1 MDFDLTVEQK
11 LLQESARVFL
21 AQECPRERVREFEE
35 SGAAYPLDLWRKMAA
50 LGWMGLVIPE
60 EYGGSGGSFLD
71 LTILFEEMGFNIC
84 PGPFFPTVVLGA
96 LPILAAGSEAQKR
109 AILPAVARGE
119 HLVTLALTEPDSD
132 GVASP
137 VLKAGATPAGDGFLL
152 NGIKLFVPY
161 GEHADSILWA
171 GRTGPMESAGDGVTL
186 FVVKNGAPGITNTG
200 LKTLV
205 RDRQCEMAFEDVR
218 AARGSILGKPDLG
231 WPVVEETL
239 EKASVALCAEMIGG
253 ARAVLDMCLRY
264 ARERVQFNRP
274 IGSFQAIQHYLADMW
289 MDIHGSRY
297 LLYKAAW
304 KISEGMEAG
313 MEVAMAK
320 ARIGEAFR
328 RVTLQG
334 HQIFGA
340 IGFTRE
346 HDMHLYHKRSMTG
359 DLQLGHG
366 DLHREKVAVRLGL
379 QAGC

>member
-11 LLQESARVFL
+11 LLQESARDFL
-21 AQECPRERVREFEE
+21 SRECPRERVREFEE
-35 SGAAYPLDLWRKMAA
+35 TGEAYPPELWRKMAG
-50 LGWMGLVIPE
+50 LGWMGLIIPE

-71 LTILFEEMGFNIC
+71 LTVLFEVMGFNIC
-84 PGPFFPTVVLGA
+84 PGPFFSTVVLGA
-96 LPILAAGSEAQKR
+96 LPVLAAGSEAQKK
-109 AILPAVARGE
+109 AILPAIARGE
-119 HLVTLALTEPDSD
+119 HLMTMALAEPDSD
-132 GVASP
+132 GDASSIM
-137 VLKAGATPAGDGFLL
+137 AGATPAGDGFRL

-161 GEHADSILWA
+161 GEHADSILWV
-171 GRTGPMESAGDGVTL
+171 GRTGHGENAGDGITV
-186 FVVKNGAPGITNTG
+186 FVVKNGAPGITKTG

-205 RDRQCEMAFEDVR
+205 RDRQCELLFKDVR
-218 AARGSILGKPDLG
+218 VPKDSVLGKSDLG
-231 WPVVEETL
+231 WPVVENTL
-239 EKASVALCAEMIGG
+239 EKASVVLCAEMIGG
-253 ARAVLDMCLRY
+253 AQAVLEMSLRY
-264 ARERVQFNRP
+264 ARERVQFNHP

-313 MEVAMAK
+313 MEAAMAK

-334 HQIFGA
+334 HQIFGG
-340 IGFTRE
+340 IGFTKE

-366 DLHREKVAVRLGL
+366 DVHRERVAVRLGL
-379 QAGC
+379 

>member
-11 LLQESARVFL
+11 LLQESARDFL
-21 AQECPRERVREFEE
+21 SRECPRERVREFEE
-35 SGAAYPLDLWRKMAA
+35 TGEAYPPELWRKMAG
-50 LGWMGLVIPE
+50 LGWMGLIIPE

-71 LTILFEEMGFNIC
+71 LTVLFEVMGFNIC
-84 PGPFFPTVVLGA
+84 PGPLFSTVVLGA
-96 LPILAAGSEAQKR
+96 LPVLAAGSEAQKK
-109 AILPAVARGE
+109 AILPAIARGE
-119 HLVTLALTEPDSD
+119 HLMTMALAEPDSD
-132 GVASP
+132 GDASSIM
-137 VLKAGATPAGDGFLL
+137 AGATPAGDGFRL

-161 GEHADSILWA
+161 GEHADSILWV
-171 GRTGPMESAGDGVTL
+171 GRTGHGENAGDGITV
-186 FVVKNGAPGITNTG
+186 FVVKNGVPGIEKTG

-205 RDRQCEMAFEDVR
+205 RDRQCELLFKDVR
-218 AARGSILGKPDLG
+218 VPKDSVLGKSDLG
-231 WPVVEETL
+231 WPVVENTL
-239 EKASVALCAEMIGG
+239 EKASVVLCAEMIGG
-253 ARAVLDMCLRY
+253 AQAVLEMSLRY
-264 ARERVQFNRP
+264 ARERVQFNHP

-313 MEVAMAK
+313 MEAAMAK

-334 HQIFGA
+334 HQIFGG
-340 IGFTRE
+340 IGFTKE

-366 DLHREKVAVRLGL
+366 DVHRERVAVRLGL
-379 QAGC
+379 